1 MGGFI
6 FKVLSSAKVCCCCHL
21 PLPVQVVRGW
31 GGFAAEQERVS
42 HRQHHTFKGRLKL
55 PRETRYQISYCD
67 VLRTENSTC
76 ADTRESKTGSTWSR
90 FCYILLPALLFGC
103 RRVCTRAS
111 GEGSSGWEETQL
123 AKINQGDF
131 TFYPQRKWFKDPRKY
146 GEVYKGQV
154 YSSNK
159 YQRSFIPPTYKLSI

>member
-1 MGGFI
+1 M
-6 FKVLSSAKVCCCCHL
+6 
-21 PLPVQVVRGW
+21 QVVRG
-31 GGFAAEQERVS
+31 GGGVAAEQERVS

-55 PRETRYQISYCD
+55 PRATRYHI
-67 VLRTENSTC
+67 VTFLGRKTLP
-76 ADTRESKTGSTWSR
+76 APTRGNQRLVQHDTGSVI
-90 FCYILLPALLFGC
+90 FFLPAHLFGG

-131 TFYPQRKWFKDPRKY
+131 TFYPQRKWFKDSRKY

-154 YSSNK
+154 YSPNK
-159 YQRSFIPPTYKLSI
+159 YQRSFTPPTSTLSI